1 MKKIIVIFLVF
12 IYTNSSFSYNEVRG
26 LGLSKC
32 KTFNNTSIENKVL
45 YMSWAAGYITSHNY
59 LKGKLHAKN
68 VNYNLSQTWLES
80 FCYKNPNT
88 IFKEAVEFFLNEFT
102 K

>member
-1 MKKIIVIFLVF
+1 
-12 IYTNSSFSYNEVRG
+12 
-26 LGLSKC
+26 
-32 KTFNNTSIENKVL
+32 
-45 YMSWAAGYITSHNY
+45 MSWAAGYTTSHNY